1 MRSLLYLHSSSMVH
15 KLRVMY
21 PDDNRQAKK
30 NEKYKAATRGDQKV
44 RGKVLLYHSAFIDCN
59 KNSQIETTIHSK
71 LTEIKI

>member
-1 MRSLLYLHSSSMVH
+1 MDTSIVTNQDIKS
-15 KLRVMY
+15 
-21 PDDNRQAKK
+21 AT
-30 NEKYKAATRGDQKV
+30 TRGDQKV